1 MTNKNNATGDLS
13 RIKQLMSYG
22 LNESESKPYSNV
34 ELSKMGAD
42 GNRYGI
48 VREGT
53 QYCIKVAKDARKDEN
68 LSENYEYI
76 TGFRNRKDFM
86 CESFA
91 KAERKLTEKL
101 VEMRSN
107 YGSKSA
113 DVIKENYTPNNSNDV
128 MEEGTK
134 LMMEEIARQRQIM
147 KNASNIMKGKACCC
161 DKCDTPKVKEE
172 KAPKDAANVANGGKS
187 NPGDPFS
194 ITLSNSDLTKNE
206 HGNLKGAKKKPVK
219 ESAETPLSSREN
231 PDYIDD
237 SKGTEIGSTAP
248 FDNSVNVPADSVV
261 EEGES
266 MHDSDNQNT
275 PVPGTGEVGKAAPF
289 DEKTVNESLDDLDD
303 TLEDGDEGDLE
314 LDDDTVDGDFED
326 EPEGDEQTHEEG
338 EGEQEP
344 DADGEETEVEL
355 EVDADKDSDIE
366 TRISSLEDKL
376 DQILNAINA
385 MKYDDEPLYSDDDD
399 DDDNEGIEGDDEFGN
414 DEGTEGE
421 GDEDEDE
428 HVYESKSYRRLMR
441 NRRRV
446 NEENDFGKHPA
457 YQKVVMSTPTNQHQ
471 EMEGY
476 YDMNDDSVNNTAP
489 YGTKKG
495 SSAPFEGTRKDVE
508 DKIVEYVIRELKKK
522 I

>member
-22 LNESESKPYSNV
+22 LNESEPKPYSNV
-34 ELSKMGAD
+34 EFSKMGAD

-107 YGSKSA
+107 YGSKSV
-113 DVIKENYTPNNSNDV
+113 DVIKENYTPCNSNDV

-147 KNASNIMKGKACCC
+147 KNASNIMEGKACCC
-161 DKCDTPKVKEE
+161 DTCDAPKVKEE
-172 KAPKDAANVANGGKS
+172 KPSKGSVNVANGGKS

-206 HGNLKGAKKKPVK
+206 RGNLKGAKKKPVK
-219 ESAETPLSSREN
+219 ESTETPLSSREN
-231 PDYIDD
+231 PDYIDY
-237 SKGTEIGSTAP
+237 SHGTKIGSTAP
-248 FDNSVNVPADSVV
+248 FEKSVNTPVDSVA
-261 EEGES
+261 EEGET
-266 MHDSDNQNT
+266 MYDSENQET
-275 PVPGTGEVGKAAPF
+275 PVPGTGEVANAAPF
-289 DEKTVNESLDDLDD
+289 DEEVVTESLDDLDD
-303 TLEDGDEGDLE
+303 TLEDGDESDLE
-314 LDDDTVDGDFED
+314 LDGEDEDTIDCEFED
-326 EPEGDEQTHEEG
+326 EPADEEDDEE
-338 EGEQEP
+338 
-344 DADGEETEVEL
+344 AEVEL
-355 EVDADKDSDIE
+355 TLDSDEEGDIE
-366 TRISSLEDKL
+366 SRMDSLEDKL
-376 DQILNAINA
+376 DQILKGINDT
-385 MKYDDEPLYSDDDD
+385 KYSDEPLYDDDEED
-399 DDDNEGIEGDDEFGN
+399 DDEEDDDESEDD
-414 DEGTEGE
+414 DEED
-421 GDEDEDE
+421 DEDEETEDE
-428 HVYESKSYRRLMR
+428 QVYESKSYRRLMR
-441 NRRRV
+441 NSRRI

-457 YQKVVMSTPTNQHQ
+457 YQKTVMSTPSNQHQ
-471 EMEGY
+471 EKEGY
-476 YDMNDDSVNNTAP
+476 YDMNDDSVNSTAP

-508 DKIVEYVIRELKKK
+508 DKIVEYVIHELKKK